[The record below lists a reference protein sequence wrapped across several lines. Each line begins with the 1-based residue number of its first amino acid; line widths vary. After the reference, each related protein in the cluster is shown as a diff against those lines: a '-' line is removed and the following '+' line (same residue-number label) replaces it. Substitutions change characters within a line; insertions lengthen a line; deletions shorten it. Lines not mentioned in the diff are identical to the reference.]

1 MVLPA
6 SSDLLGEVRL
16 VDSITDSVYRGVG
29 IGVVGFQKVDRVMR
43 MIEIGL
49 KELKP
54 GCCIVGLVGD
64 VEIAVAMGDDGKLR
78 IFKVVE
84 HPQSGRK

>member
-1 MVLPA
+1 MVLPT

-29 IGVVGFQKVDRVMR
+29 IGVVGFQKVDGVMR
-43 MIEIGL
+43 VIEIGL

-54 GCCIVGLVGD
+54 GCCIVGSVGD
-64 VEIAVAMGDDGKLR
+64 EGIAVAMGDDGKLR

-84 HPQSGRK
+84 RGVK

>member
-6 SSDLLGEVRL
+6 SSDLLAEVRL

-29 IGVVGFQKVDRVMR
+29 IGVVGFQKVDRVMCV
-43 MIEIGL
+43 IEIGL

-54 GCCIVGLVGD
+54 GCRIVGSVGD
-64 VEIAVAMGDDGKLR
+64 VGIAVAMGDDGKLR
-78 IFKVVE
+78 IFKVV
-84 HPQSGRK
+84 GREVK

>member
-1 MVLPA
+1 
-6 SSDLLGEVRL
+6 
-16 VDSITDSVYRGVG
+16 
-29 IGVVGFQKVDRVMR
+29 

-54 GCCIVGLVGD
+54 GCCFVGSVGD
-64 VEIAVAMGDDGKLR
+64 VRVAVAMSDDGKVR

-84 HPQSGRK
+84 QEVK